1 LSKVCSIFSQML
13 QLISRTA
20 FDAAVRK
27 HKAERH
33 ARGFSS
39 WGQFVAMLFC
49 QLGGAKSLR
58 EICGGLAASEG
69 KLRHLGL
76 PEAPPRSTLAY
87 ANEHRPWQL
96 YEELFQQLLTQCRG
110 LAVQQSAGQHKFRFK
125 HKLISVDATV
135 IDLCASVFDWARFR
149 RTKGAVK
156 LHLLLDHEGFLP
168 CYAVITEGKQH
179 EVRVARQLQYESG
192 TLLVMDR
199 GYNDYGWFADLTQQ
213 GVYFVTRM
221 KDNADYLVLEERELP
236 RRKGLLRD
244 QLICFYQQAR
254 DGRECYFRRIEFYDE
269 EQDRVLVFVTNHLTL
284 AAATVAE
291 VYKQRWQIGVSSQGH
306 INQSVRVRPRP
317 KDSSLV
323 AGEASR
329 SESETMKPS
338 DNILRREY
346 AQLTRLQRA
355 VNADVASLH
364 ANPVAETVD
373 NVRKQQELAET
384 SPIRQLSPA
393 GYQRRHGERED
404 VSTGEALDA
413 RRRNLVEEMTAITVR
428 GKCRH
433 RHQGGG
439 SGRRYRRWACSKTRP
454 EGRAR
459 TGECSAGQ
467 GEAGVR

>member
-1 LSKVCSIFSQML
+1 MTKVCSIFSQML
-13 QLISRTA
+13 QLISRTG
-20 FDAAVRK
+20 FEQAVRK
-27 HKAERH
+27 HRAERH

-76 PEAPPRSTLAY
+76 PAAPPRSTLAY

-96 YEELFQQLLTQCRG
+96 YEELFQQLLTQCRAV
-110 LAVQQSAGQHKFRFK
+110 AVQQSAGSHKFRFK

-156 LHLLLDHEGFLP
+156 LHLLLDHDGFLP
-168 CYAVITEGKQH
+168 CYAVITEGKHH
-179 EVRVARQLQYESG
+179 EVRVARQMQYESG

-244 QLICFYQQAR
+244 QVICFYQQAR
-254 DGRECYFRRIEFYDE
+254 EGKQCYFRRIEFYDE

-291 VYKQRWQIGVSSQGH
+291 VYKQRWQIELFFKALK
-306 INQSVRVRPRP
+306 QSLRIKTFVGTSANALKTQIWAALIAILLIKYLQLKARFGW
-317 KDSSLV
+317 SLSNLV
-323 AGEASR
+323 ALLRQQLFVYRDLWAWLNDPFQAPPPW
-329 SESETMKPS
+329 ESMPE
-338 DNILRREY
+338 
-346 AQLTRLQRA
+346 QLA
-355 VNADVASLH
+355 
-364 ANPVAETVD
+364 
-373 NVRKQQELAET
+373 LA
-384 SPIRQLSPA
+384 L
-393 GYQRRHGERED
+393 
-404 VSTGEALDA
+404 
-413 RRRNLVEEMTAITVR
+413 
-428 GKCRH
+428 
-433 RHQGGG
+433 
-439 SGRRYRRWACSKTRP
+439 
-454 EGRAR
+454 
-459 TGECSAGQ
+459 
-467 GEAGVR
+467 